1 MDYHWI
7 PPTFQTIFFSVCS
20 PATSSSIKTKR
31 EKKKKKR
38 KGKGRREE
46 KDNYVPLYVQAKMTP
61 ITYSI
66 FTRNT
71 VLLSLIRLPT
81 FVFSTRLF
89 MKQVLRKRYVN
100 CALSAKG
107 MQASH

>member
-1 MDYHWI
+1 MDYHWN

-20 PATSSSIKTKR
+20 PATSSSIKRKR

-46 KDNYVPLYVQAKMTP
+46 KDNHVPLYVQAKMTP

-66 FTRNT
+66 FTKNT
-71 VLLSLIRLPT
+71 VLLSDKTPYLCLLHKAVQEATSKKEVCKLCCI
-81 FVFSTRLF
+81 
-89 MKQVLRKRYVN
+89 
-100 CALSAKG
+100 C
-107 MQASH
+107 